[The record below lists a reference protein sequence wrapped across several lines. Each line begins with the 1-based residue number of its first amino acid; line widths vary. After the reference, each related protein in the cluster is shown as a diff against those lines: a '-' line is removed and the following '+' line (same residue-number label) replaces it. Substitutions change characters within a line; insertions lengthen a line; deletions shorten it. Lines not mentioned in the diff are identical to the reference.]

1 MTHKILDHD
10 TQKII
15 YRSAVRPK
23 KSSTPNHRLAPHGGE
38 VSASSDPSED
48 KISSGSPLGV
58 PEVSQPKQKAH
69 TVFIRSRDEENPSG
83 SKPRPTFD
91 PSDLIGRTFLLPP
104 EENGERNRAKVT
116 RHVVEIID
124 QDNGKRVENI
134 NFILD
139 IGNGK
144 VQELISYNQLLEHL
158 ENAQDNDMG
167 MDQELNKFRAIV
179 GHQGPLLASDL
190 DWKGSKYNVQVEWE
204 TGEITF
210 EPLSIIAA
218 DDPVT
223 CAAYAKENDLL
234 ALEGWHWFRNLA
246 KKDKGLAR
254 AIKQSKI
261 RQVRRSQT
269 YMFGYLIPRNYME
282 AMQFDSENKN
292 SKWYDAIKLKME
304 SMKEYT
310 VFKKWD
316 KAILD
321 KHKKVMNSPKDYHRI
336 KVHLVF
342 TVKFDGRHKDRLV
355 ADGHLTPEPIENIY
369 SGVVSLRNL
378 RLVIFLGKLNN
389 LDLWGADIGN
399 AYLEAFTDEK
409 LCIVAGPEFH
419 KLEGYI
425 LIFLKALYGLKS
437 SGKRWAEV
445 IHGILRDMKFL
456 PSKADPCIWL
466 RKTPSLRC
474 YEYIAVYV
482 DDLCITAE
490 SPSGSIQIFKA
501 KYHLKVNGDGKLN
514 YHLGADYFED
524 PDGTFVSQPRKYID
538 KLADTYRRLFN
549 DDPPKGYK
557 TPPDKNDHPELETSE
572 ILEGDM
578 AAKYLAMV
586 GQLQWLVTYFWRFD
600 IHVQVATML
609 RFRAAPRQGHMDRL
623 KRIYSYAIRTKD
635 YAIRFRTDQ
644 PDYSFLPDQ
653 NFDWT
658 YSVYGNVQE
667 ILSDG
672 MPEPLGEAVITTT
685 TMDANLNHCL
695 ATGKYLTG
703 CLHFVNKT
711 PVDWYSKKQA
721 TVETAT
727 YVSEFVAAKT
737 ATEQFMDIRQT
748 LRYRCAPIGAKS
760 FLFGDNRSVVT
771 SATLPHSTL
780 TKRHNIL
787 AFHRVSEAIAA
798 KLMAFY
804 WIQSAYTLSDMLT
817 KHWDHLTVYQMIL
830 KLLITRGN
838 ITLIPKEATQEKENL
853 KLQ

>member
-48 KISSGSPLGV
+48 KISSGSPLGS
-58 PEVSQPKQKAH
+58 PEGYSPEQKAP

-83 SKPRPTFD
+83 SKPMPTFD

-104 EENGERNRAKVT
+104 EENGERHRAKAT
-116 RHVVEIID
+116 RQCVEIID
-124 QDNGKRVENI
+124 QDNGQRIENI
-134 NFILD
+134 NF
-139 IGNGK
+139 
-144 VQELISYNQLLEHL
+144 ISYNQLLEHL
-158 ENAQDNDMG
+158 ENAQDHDMG
-167 MDQELNKFRAIV
+167 MDQELYRFRAII
-179 GHQGPLLASDL
+179 GHQGPLLASDQ

-218 DDPVT
+218 DDLVT
-223 CAAYAKENDLL
+223 CAAYAKENDFL
-234 ALEGWHWFRNLA
+234 ALEGWHRFRSLA
-246 KKDKGLAR
+246 KKDKALAR

-269 YMFGYLIPRNYME
+269 YMFGYLILRNYME

-292 SKWYDAIKLKME
+292 SKWYDAIKLEME
-304 SMKEYT
+304 SMLEYK

-321 KHKKVMNSPKDYHRI
+321 KHKKVTNPPKGYHRI

-342 TVKFDGRHKDRLV
+342 AVKFDGRHKARLV

-389 LDLWGADIGN
+389 LELWGADIGN
-399 AYLEAFTDEK
+399 AYLEVFTDEK
-409 LCIVAGPEFH
+409 LYIVAGPEFQE
-419 KLEGYI
+419 LEGYI

-466 RKTPSLRC
+466 RKAPNLRW

-482 DDLCITAE
+482 DDLCIAAE
-490 SPSGSIQIFKA
+490 SPSAIIQIFKST
-501 KYHLKVNGDGKLN
+501 YQLKVKGDGKLT
-514 YHLGADYFED
+514 YHLGADYFD
-524 PDGTFVSQPRKYID
+524 DTDGTFVSQTKKYID
-538 KLADTYRRLFN
+538 KLADTYKRLFN
-549 DDPPKGYK
+549 EDPPKGYK
-557 TPPDKNDHPELETSE
+557 TPLDKNDHPELDTSE

-578 AAKYLAMV
+578 VAKYLPMK
-586 GQLQWLVTYFWRFD
+586 GQLQWLVTLGRFD
-600 IHVQVATML
+600 IHAQVATMS
-609 RFRAAPRQGHMDRL
+609 RFRAAPRQGHIDRL
-623 KRIYSYAIRTKD
+623 KGIYSYAIRTKD
-635 YAIRFRTDQ
+635 YAIRFRTEQ

-653 NFDWT
+653 DIDWT
-658 YSVYGNVQE
+658 YSVYGNVHE
-667 ILSDG
+667 ILPDD
-672 MPEPLGEAVITTT
+672 MPEPLSEAVNTTT

-695 ATGKYLTG
+695 ATGKSLTG

-727 YVSEFVAAKT
+727 YGSEFVAAKT
-737 ATEQFMDIRQT
+737 ATEQIMDIRQT
-748 LRYRCAPIGAKS
+748 LRYLGAPITTKS
-760 FLFGDNRSVVT
+760 FLF
-771 SATLPHSTL
+771 
-780 TKRHNIL
+780 
-787 AFHRVSEAIAA
+787 
-798 KLMAFY
+798 
-804 WIQSAYTLSDMLT
+804 SDIDL
-817 KHWDHLTVYQMIL
+817 
-830 KLLITRGN
+830 
-838 ITLIPKEATQEKENL
+838 
-853 KLQ
+853 